1 MSYTLPDNFENLTVT
16 GSDRYA
22 FGNNTDNI
30 VTGGSDSQTIDGR
43 RGNDVLIGAVVQTPF
58 VFKKGNGNDLIGDYD
73 ADDIVRLE
81 GYAFTSFEQI
91 LANVA
96 QEGANL
102 RLSLADGESLVF
114 ANTTA
119 DQLQAGQFRLSL
131 DRSALT
137 QTFSDDFNRL
147 QLHNGTSG
155 VWDPKFWWA
164 PEKGGSLPGKR
175 LAGLLASADRRLLAA
190 GTGRRRNARPG
201 SEYDDRHRA
210 FQRYRFADENRE
222 RCEGF

>member
-22 FGNNTDNI
+22 FGNITDNI
-30 VTGGSDSQTIDGR
+30 VTGGSGSQTIDGGG
-43 RGNDVLIGAVVQTPF
+43 GNDVLIGAGSADTF
-58 VFKKGNGNDLIGDYD
+58 VFEKGNGSDLIGDFG

-102 RLSLADGESLVF
+102 KLSLADGESLVF
-114 ANTTA
+114 AKTTV
-119 DQLQAGQFRLSL
+119 DQVQAGQFRLSL

-137 QTFSDDFNRL
+137 QTFSDDFNSL

-164 PEKGGSLPGKR
+164 PEKGSSLPGTM
-175 LAGLLASADRRLLAA
+175 SCN
-190 GTGRRRNARPG
+190 GTLIRATCRPLPPIHFR
-201 SEYDDRHRA
+201 SPT
-210 FQRYRFADENRE
+210 
-222 RCEGF
+222 GF